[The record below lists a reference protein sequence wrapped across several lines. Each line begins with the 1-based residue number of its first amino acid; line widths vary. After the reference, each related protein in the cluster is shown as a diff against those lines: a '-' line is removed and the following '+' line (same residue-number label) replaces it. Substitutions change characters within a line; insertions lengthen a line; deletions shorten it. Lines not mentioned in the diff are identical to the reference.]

1 MSYLI
6 AKLFWYLLIA
16 LILGAVVGWTT
27 CSERDDGRA

>member
-6 AKLFWYLLIA
+6 AKLFWYLLVA

-27 CSERDDGRA
+27 CSEGDDGVS